1 MPEQANVLVVE
12 DDDAIRRL
20 LIECLQERTHLD
32 IDAARDGAEAL
43 HQLRARPYRVV
54 VLDLMMPHMSGIDLL
69 DSLEAF
75 ARDPSL
81 AGPHRRPAVIIITS
95 TPQETLEDSA
105 ISRRFPKLVKGVLR
119 KPLDIASL
127 AERVQRYL

>member
-1 MPEQANVLVVE
+1 MTAPPDVLVVE

-20 LIECLQERTHLD
+20 LIEYLRERTALQ

-43 HQLRARPYRVV
+43 HRLRAQPYKVV
-54 VLDLMMPHMSGIDLL
+54 ILDLMMPHMSGIDLL

-81 AGPHRRPAVIIITS
+81 AGPLRHPAVIIITS
-95 TPQETLEDSA
+95 TPEETLEDSA
-105 ISRRFPKLVKGVLR
+105 ISRRFPNLVKDVLR
-119 KPLDIASL
+119 KPFDIARL
-127 AERVQRYL
+127 ADKVAGAL